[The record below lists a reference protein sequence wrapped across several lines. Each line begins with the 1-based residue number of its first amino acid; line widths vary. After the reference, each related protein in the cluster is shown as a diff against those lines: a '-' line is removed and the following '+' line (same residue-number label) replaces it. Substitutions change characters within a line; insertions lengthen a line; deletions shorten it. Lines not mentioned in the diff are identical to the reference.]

1 MRRRRSYFGQV
12 LERITGLCS
21 GLIAFSNGGKRRRER
36 FTSVLCA
43 LERYRVALLVAVV
56 LLTPGLVAAESFQA
70 TPRGFVLQHGKEFV
84 RFDRG
89 VFTAGMQGGKTV
101 SWFLFLWHDQW
112 LYETLHGGK
121 IEAGPTLNADGA
133 MEMKGTFST
142 RQGAAPLK
150 YAYHIAPVAQGVRV
164 RCELEKTG
172 PLKLSNGVWMHL
184 SADAKAFSGEERVWL
199 DPSWNGPL
207 AGHATGNATRFLIE
221 LDRPRSL
228 CLEGLNYREINKEAK
243 SLYRINLLRRDFE
256 PGTKETVEFAIGFA
270 DMPDRFPGQIEPMQ
284 AALHLGKVTPNATE
298 IPQYG
303 RLELNVELAARYKNP
318 FDPDEVRLDA
328 VFTSPSG
335 KECRVPGFFMLPCQR
350 KTVEQAEVMLPEGRG
365 QWKVRF
371 TPRETGRHAWRLTL
385 RDKSGEIVGGEGAFQ
400 AGAPLAANAGFVR
413 VSPADSHYLAFAS
426 GKGFFP
432 IGHNLP
438 IYHTSGQLGDVAMR
452 KFAAAKEN
460 YNRWWMSAGG
470 FGIEWDSHLGWY
482 RQPAAAR
489 IDLVLDLAAQL
500 GLYYMLCMDTHQD
513 FREHGWNANPFNAA
527 NGGPCKTAGEWFTDE
542 TARNYY
548 KKRLRYTVARWGY
561 SPNVLCWEFGNEFE
575 GWANSSKEI
584 QLAWHREMSD
594 YLRALDPFGHLI
606 TTSFWTNTG
615 PEEFWN
621 LKNLDIVQTH
631 CYTNDDAN
639 VADRVRLYC
648 RHQWRHFEKPHLF
661 GEFGIRSHATTADK
675 DPQGW
680 GIHNSL
686 WAGLANFTAGG
697 VMPWWHENYLDTLD
711 LYFHFTSLA
720 NFTEGLPLG
729 TARWQPLVT
738 APAEYI
744 DKNRKPETRDVA
756 IIPVG
761 GWERSQQNEF
771 TISPA
776 GLTSDDPIPQRM
788 LHGAGHR
795 DLKNP
800 PTFVVTYPQ
809 PGRFIVHVGRVSA
822 SGLLRIE
829 LDGRQVLEKPLPCDK
844 GLGKTSVFRPQ
855 WKIWETVYEEDIA
868 VDVPAGAHRI
878 RVDNVGRDWVEV
890 TRYAMTGC
898 RVVDR
903 PEVQAMGMK
912 TAGLAILWI
921 QNHDSCWYNH
931 AVGKVS
937 TVDPFTVCVEGLRDG
952 PCRIEWWE
960 TWKGVPMKQETGQ
973 VQDGKLVLV
982 FRDLKTDTAVKIRA
996 GQSE

>member
-1 MRRRRSYFGQV
+1 
-12 LERITGLCS
+12 
-21 GLIAFSNGGKRRRER
+21 
-36 FTSVLCA
+36 
-43 LERYRVALLVAVV
+43 
-56 LLTPGLVAAESFQA
+56 
-70 TPRGFVLQHGKEFV
+70 
-84 RFDRG
+84 
-89 VFTAGMQGGKTV
+89 
-101 SWFLFLWHDQW
+101 
-112 LYETLHGGK
+112 
-121 IEAGPTLNADGA
+121 
-133 MEMKGTFST
+133 
-142 RQGAAPLK
+142 
-150 YAYHIAPVAQGVRV
+150 
-164 RCELEKTG
+164 
-172 PLKLSNGVWMHL
+172 
-184 SADAKAFSGEERVWL
+184 
-199 DPSWNGPL
+199 
-207 AGHATGNATRFLIE
+207 
-221 LDRPRSL
+221 
-228 CLEGLNYREINKEAK
+228 
-243 SLYRINLLRRDFE
+243 
-256 PGTKETVEFAIGFA
+256 
-270 DMPDRFPGQIEPMQ
+270 
-284 AALHLGKVTPNATE
+284 
-298 IPQYG
+298 
-303 RLELNVELAARYKNP
+303 
-318 FDPDEVRLDA
+318 
-328 VFTSPSG
+328 
-335 KECRVPGFFMLPCQR
+335 
-350 KTVEQAEVMLPEGRG
+350 
-365 QWKVRF
+365 
-371 TPRETGRHAWRLTL
+371 
-385 RDKSGEIVGGEGAFQ
+385 
-400 AGAPLAANAGFVR
+400 
-413 VSPADSHYLAFAS
+413 
-426 GKGFFP
+426 
-432 IGHNLP
+432 
-438 IYHTSGQLGDVAMR
+438 
-452 KFAAAKEN
+452 
-460 YNRWWMSAGG
+460 
-470 FGIEWDSHLGWY
+470 
-482 RQPAAAR
+482 
-489 IDLVLDLAAQL
+489 
-500 GLYYMLCMDTHQD
+500 MLCMDTHQD

-822 SGLLRIE
+822 SGLLRIDQVVE
-829 LDGRQVLEKPLPCDK
+829 CVGTIDRHGTAEFLLDQ
-844 GLGKTSVFRPQ
+844 
-855 WKIWETVYEEDIA
+855 
-868 VDVPAGAHRI
+868 
-878 RVDNVGRDWVEV
+878 
-890 TRYAMTGC
+890 TRYGPGLPVAAL
-898 RVVDR
+898 
-903 PEVQAMGMK
+903 PLL
-912 TAGLAILWI
+912 TAFCIKR
-921 QNHDSCWYNH
+921 Q
-931 AVGKVS
+931 
-937 TVDPFTVCVEGLRDG
+937 TR
-952 PCRIEWWE
+952 
-960 TWKGVPMKQETGQ
+960 Q
-973 VQDGKLVLV
+973 
-982 FRDLKTDTAVKIRA
+982 RA
-996 GQSE
+996 GQVRSLATIEFFALHQLGYRAVMGADTKAVGLRHPGKSQCGQ